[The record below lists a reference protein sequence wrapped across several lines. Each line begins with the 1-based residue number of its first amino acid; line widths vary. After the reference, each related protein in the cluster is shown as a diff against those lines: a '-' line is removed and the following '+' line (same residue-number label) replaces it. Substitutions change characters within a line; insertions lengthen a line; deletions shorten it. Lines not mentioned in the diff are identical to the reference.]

1 MEDVN
6 EQVIVVLQSWPTPM
20 STTKPTP
27 MPLACLNL
35 NRWPT
40 MAGHGWATCWTIKLV
55 GPNPWPTMVG
65 QRVGP
70 LACLDQNR
78 WLTMASHGW
87 AMVVH
92 RKASGPTTFSHRSFE
107 SYANNC
113 ELYSDGCRRTL
124 GQLSRGAIHHLAIV
138 DSRDELKTSHSFKIL
153 FQLALSGPLMPNGT
167 RFSEA

>member
-6 EQVIVVLQSWPTPM
+6 EQMIVVLQSWPAPM

-107 SYANNC
+107 AYSNKV
-113 ELYSDGCRRTL
+113 ELYNDGSRRTL
-124 GQLSRGAIHHLAIV
+124 GNRQVMLYI
-138 DSRDELKTSHSFKIL
+138 T
-153 FQLALSGPLMPNGT
+153 
-167 RFSEA
+167 